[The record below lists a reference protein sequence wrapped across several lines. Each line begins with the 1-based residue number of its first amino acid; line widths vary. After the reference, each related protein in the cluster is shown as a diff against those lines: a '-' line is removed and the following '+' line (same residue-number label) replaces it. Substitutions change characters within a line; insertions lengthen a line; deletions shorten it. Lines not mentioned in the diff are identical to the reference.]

1 MDFDYKESK
10 KRIIDIL
17 SSKTEIKEVD
27 KIPSDESN
35 FTYENGIRSRVG
47 SIFIDI
53 INSSE
58 LFKENNSE
66 KVARIMRA
74 FCSEIIDIL
83 RKNDNYRQIGI
94 RGDCIYAIYS
104 ITNKSDLHA
113 ILDDAILINTFQKMF
128 NKLLD
133 KNSFPT
139 FSIGIG
145 LGASKDLI
153 VKAGKK
159 GTGIS
164 DYIWIGSAVVNA
176 SKLSSQ
182 GNRDSFEPI
191 VMDSTF
197 YSNIKE
203 FKANKDH
210 MYSHYFS
217 KKQSNKLDEYVYH
230 ADMINCE
237 YDNWINGGMK

>member
-1 MDFDYKESK
+1 
-10 KRIIDIL
+10 
-17 SSKTEIKEVD
+17 
-27 KIPSDESN
+27 
-35 FTYENGIRSRVG
+35 
-47 SIFIDI
+47 
-53 INSSE
+53 
-58 LFKENNSE
+58 
-66 KVARIMRA
+66 MRA

-104 ITNKSDLHA
+104 TPYQSDLHA
-113 ILDDAILINTFQKMF
+113 ILNDAILINTFQKMF
-128 NKLLD
+128 NKLLSE
-133 KNSFPT
+133 NSFPT

-159 GTGIS
+159 GTGIR

-182 GNRDSFEPI
+182 GNRDFFKPI

-197 YSNIKE
+197 YFNIKE
-203 FKANKDH
+203 FKANED
-210 MYSHYFS
+210 YSYSDYFS
-217 KKQSNKLDEYVYH
+217 KKKSIKLDEYVYH
-230 ADMINCE
+230 ADMIYCE
-237 YDNWINGGMK
+237 YDNWINRGMK

>member
-1 MDFDYKESK
+1 
-10 KRIIDIL
+10 
-17 SSKTEIKEVD
+17 
-27 KIPSDESN
+27 
-35 FTYENGIRSRVG
+35 
-47 SIFIDI
+47 
-53 INSSE
+53 
-58 LFKENNSE
+58 
-66 KVARIMRA
+66 MRA

-113 ILDDAILINTFQKMF
+113 ILNDAILINTFQKMF
-128 NKLLD
+128 NKLLSE
-133 KNSFPT
+133 NSFPT

-164 DYIWIGSAVVNA
+164 DYIWIGPAVVNA

-182 GNRDSFEPI
+182 GNRDCFKPI

-203 FKANKDH
+203 FKANKD
-210 MYSHYFS
+210 YSYSDYFS
-217 KKQSNKLDEYVYH
+217 KKKSIKLDEYVYH
-230 ADMINCE
+230 ADMIYCE
-237 YDNWINGGMK
+237 YNDWINGGMK